1 MCDAATTRQRE
12 GCRILVAK
20 VGIPVR
26 RTTLN
31 STITAIVER
40 SKGVRWDVACE
51 GLALVR
57 TETGYQLTTTAHLYP
72 DALPGRVVLATEDG
86 HLLTARERERA
97 VRSILMGA

>member
-1 MCDAATTRQRE
+1 MCEASTTRQRVH
-12 GCRILVAK
+12 CRILVANAR
-20 VGIPVR
+20 ILVR

-31 STITAIVER
+31 STITVIVER

-57 TETGYQLTTTAHLYP
+57 TETGYQLTTMAHLYP
-72 DALPGRVVLATEDG
+72 DALPGRVVLASEDG

-97 VRSILMGA
+97 VRAILMGA